1 MKMKYLLLLLTACLL
16 LSGCEAKES
25 DREQPGTEQTENTIN
40 SGISQSGDAGETRQG
55 AGYEAYSGNWTSGG
69 VAYQTVI
76 GQGGVS
82 LQLTVNGQ
90 NQVSGSLF
98 TQQSGTERFAEI
110 TDIEGIV
117 VDGRFSYPFSDDGW
131 GGSGILQFE
140 FLPDTVKITV
150 DNYKMAEDNAS
161 GYGISGEYELQRAD
175 GAGQAGSG
183 SVQGSE
189 SGQTSGSGQTESGQI
204 GNMPGQAGSES
215 GQGNVPGQTE
225 SSQAGLELTED
236 ELQQLVYE
244 RYYMPYIDEE
254 VLIAALAAR
263 QDYYDQ
269 SSYSGEV
276 QKFLETVREVTDISN
291 RVEPLYHTDLKY
303 YSAADFAD
311 CTPLIIKIAKN
322 EIYARRGYIFKD
334 EDLYNYFYGQVWYQ
348 PVIAPGDFDDTVF
361 NQYEKANLELLTG
374 LETRS

>member
-16 LSGCEAKES
+16 FSGCEAKES

-69 VAYQTVI
+69 VAYQTVT

-82 LQLTVNGQ
+82 LQLTINGQ

-131 GGSGILQFE
+131 GGSGTLQFE

-183 SVQGSE
+183 SMQGSE
-189 SGQTSGSGQTESGQI
+189 SSQTSGSGQTESGQI
-204 GNMPGQAGSES
+204 
-215 GQGNVPGQTE
+215 GNVPGQTE

-276 QKFLETVREVTDISN
+276 QKFLETAREVTDISN

-348 PVIAPGDFDDTVF
+348 PVIVPGDFDDTVF

-374 LETRS
+374 LETHS